1 MAKHKIQQ
9 KAVTIEI
16 ITKKQIEII
25 INTKGAMAVSSGN
38 KSKFIVKLDT

>member
-1 MAKHKIQQ
+1 MAKHEIQQ

-16 ITKKQIEII
+16 INNKQIEII
-25 INTKGAMAVSSGN
+25 INTKGAMAGSSGN